1 MRFKLLL
8 RRLTIS
14 APRMAIRST
23 LPWPVRWL
31 AGAVV
36 LGFCAALALWAFE
49 FGREIAGFDRAAK
62 EELAQLR
69 TQVVKLTVERDKAQ
83 SVANTSESLLATEQS
98 TQARLIAQVKQ
109 LETENRSLR
118 DDLGFFEKLLPANTG
133 DGVSIRGLQAQVQG
147 GNQVKWQV
155 LVMQSAKASAE
166 FQGHLDMT
174 LTGLRSGKPWT
185 QTAHDV
191 AKDLQVRQYRRVEGL
206 LDIPADVVLKSVSV
220 KLMSGE
226 VVKATQSVRL

>member
-1 MRFKLLL
+1 MRFKLLR

-31 AGAVV
+31 LGAVV

-62 EELAQLR
+62 EELALLR
-69 TQVVKLTVERDKAQ
+69 AQVGKLTTERDKAQ

-98 TQARLIAQVKQ
+98 TQQRLIAQVKQ

-118 DDLGFFEKLLPANTG
+118 DDLGFFEKLLPANAA

-155 LVMQSAKASAE
+155 LVMQSSKASAE
-166 FQGHLDMT
+166 FQGHLDLT
-174 LTGLRSGKPWT
+174 LTGLRAGKAWT

-191 AKDLQVRQYRRVEGL
+191 AKDLQVKQYRRVEGL

-226 VVKATQSVRL
+226 AVKATQSIRL

>member
-1 MRFKLLL
+1 MRFKLLR

-23 LPWPVRWL
+23 LPWPVRWFL
-31 AGAVV
+31 GAVV

-62 EELAQLR
+62 EELALLR
-69 TQVVKLTVERDKAQ
+69 SQVGKLTAERDKAQ

-98 TQARLIAQVKQ
+98 TQQRLIAQVKQ
-109 LETENRSLR
+109 LEAENRSLR
-118 DDLGFFEKLLPANTG
+118 DDLGFFEKLLPASNA
-133 DGVSIRGLQAQVQG
+133 DAVSIRGLQAQVQG

-155 LVMQSAKASAE
+155 LVMQSGKNSAE
-166 FQGHLDMT
+166 FQGHLDLT
-174 LTGLRSGKPWT
+174 LTGLRAGKPWT

-191 AKDLQVRQYRRVEGL
+191 AKELQVRQYRRVEGL

-220 KLMSGE
+220 KLMAGE